1 MCKQRKAEYQ
11 RERLARRRTD
21 KVTAHQVADK
31 MLERGKY
38 RIGEGPWMPYD
49 ATPTIRVTQTSTFA
63 SLADAYKAT
72 ETALTDLYAA
82 YPDLEPAA

>member
-1 MCKQRKAEYQ
+1 MCRVRKAEYR
-11 RERLARRRTD
+11 RESLARRRTD
-21 KVTAHQVADK
+21 KVSAHQVADK
-31 MLERGKY
+31 M
-38 RIGEGPWMPYD
+38 IAASM
-49 ATPTIRVTQTSTFA
+49 PTIRVTQTSTFA